1 MPEQE
6 KVIAA
11 VNEADLP
18 RVAQEIITWAAP
30 HTIWLFRGDLGAG
43 KTTLIQAMGAQ
54 WEIEDRVN
62 SPTFSIVNEYQGAK
76 NRVIYHFDFYRI
88 EDEEEA
94 LDIGI
99 DDYFESGHLCLIE
112 WPEKIRN
119 LLPDQ
124 YVQIRLDV
132 LPDQSRTFYLSKHE

>member
-1 MPEQE
+1 MPDKER
-6 KVIAA
+6 VISS
-11 VNEADLP
+11 VNEVDLP
-18 RVAQEIITWAAP
+18 KVARDIIAWASP

-43 KTTLIQAMGAQ
+43 KTTFIQALGKQ
-54 WEIEDRVN
+54 WNIEDRVN
-62 SPTFSIVNEYQGAK
+62 SPTFSIVNEYQKADGQT
-76 NRVIYHFDFYRI
+76 IYHFDFYRL
-88 EDEEEA
+88 EDESEA

-99 DDYFESGHLCLIE
+99 DDYFESGHICLIE